1 VIDCGVHC
9 TAQALRQLDGSRFR
23 MWCSQALSM
32 LTPEQQHSARQSAL
46 EQALCSNDIN
56 TCRQALFAFGS
67 EHKRQFPS

>member
-1 VIDCGVHC
+1 
-9 TAQALRQLDGSRFR
+9 